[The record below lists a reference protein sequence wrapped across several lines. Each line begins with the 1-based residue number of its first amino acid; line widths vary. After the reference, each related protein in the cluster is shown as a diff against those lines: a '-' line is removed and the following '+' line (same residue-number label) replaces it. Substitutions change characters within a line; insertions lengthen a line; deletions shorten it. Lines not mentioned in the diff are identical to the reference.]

1 MLARTWKKIGLII
14 LIIACLWNIVFKLV
28 NKISFDGAIEA
39 AKTQI
44 QELKNEKNK

>member
-1 MLARTWKKIGLII
+1 MLAKCWKKIGLII

-39 AKTQI
+39 AKIQI
-44 QELKNEKNK
+44 EELKEKSKK